1 MANITIAKL
10 KKQYRD
16 FEMQKLTFESL
27 FEDINRQL
35 NQIYKNLS
43 GYKIVLRTNYTF
55 GSGPETDS
63 ESENYSIILLK
74 VDERH

>member
-1 MANITIAKL
+1 
-10 KKQYRD
+10 
-16 FEMQKLTFESL
+16 MQKLTFESL

-43 GYKIVLRTNYTF
+43 DYKIVLGTNYTF